1 MSKRIISTLINGFC
15 LLAIVAISTTARAQ
29 SDWQTFSPEGEE
41 FSVVMPKNPKMEE
54 SEEPYHRMTL
64 KTRLYLS
71 QSGSQ
76 VVAVASMS
84 GIKANSAMY
93 TEFQRLNSYVDAFK
107 NWFPQ
112 KVRKDVVAKLTQTGD
127 KVVNGNAGREY
138 KLTIGDL
145 SGTAQMFA
153 TRKRFYAVVILDTRK
168 IEKDDELT
176 AKFFS
181 SLSLPEKGSQA
192 PPAAA
197 ASTEKNIAGG
207 DVAQTSK
214 PSRAEGGDDTQ
225 KPSGVMTPSEVKP
238 GENAASEKPSE
249 KPGDIAPIN
258 GGVLNG
264 KALYLPA
271 PEYPPIAAQ
280 AKASGSVTVSI
291 MVDELGN
298 VISAHAVNGHPLLQA
313 TSVAA
318 ARQAR
323 FSPTTLNGTPVKV
336 SGVLQY
342 NFVAQ

>member
-1 MSKRIISTLINGFC
+1 MSKRIISPLINGFC
-15 LLAIVAISTTARAQ
+15 LLAIFAISTTARAQ
-29 SDWQTFSPEGEE
+29 NDWQTFSPEGEE

-54 SEEPYHRMTL
+54 SEETYHRMTL
-64 KTRLYLS
+64 KTRLYMA

-84 GIKANSAMY
+84 GIKANSTMY

-112 KVRKDVVAKLTQTGD
+112 KVRKDAVAKLTQTSD
-127 KVVNGNAGREY
+127 KVVNGNDGREY

-145 SGTAQMFA
+145 SGSAQMFA
-153 TRKRFYAVVILDTRK
+153 TRKRFYAVILLDTK
-168 IEKDDELT
+168 KVEKEDKLAEQL
-176 AKFFS
+176 FS
-181 SLSLPEKGSQA
+181 SLSLPEKGTQ
-192 PPAAA
+192 AAA
-197 ASTEKNIAGG
+197 AAAPAERNIAG

-214 PSRAEGGDDTQ
+214 PGRAESGDDNQKPGGVSTTGGDA
-225 KPSGVMTPSEVKP
+225 KPAESAAAEKP
-238 GENAASEKPSE
+238 GEP
-249 KPGDIAPIN
+249 APIN

-264 KALYLPA
+264 KAVYLPQ

-280 AKASGSVTVSI
+280 AKASGTVTVSI
-291 MVDELGN
+291 MIDELGN

-323 FSPTTLNGTPVKV
+323 FSQTTLNGSPVKV

-342 NFVAQ
+342 NFVAP